1 MVNTDGQLYTIEGFA
16 ASLILLLT
24 AYLVVNSTSVYT
36 PGDAH
41 ISDMQLET
49 IGSDAL
55 NMMNYVANTS
65 PDGKLGKS
73 PLQEIIEVPDSAN
86 QTRFVEM
93 FDNITNN
100 RTSTSRDRI
109 QFMANYSY
117 VRGSLA
123 SPPSGNPVNTTTLLG
138 MTRSLSGGEH
148 AVRVT
153 KWVIADVG
161 NPPGTSASIRKRAV
175 LVEVLLWRD

>member
-1 MVNTDGQLYTIEGFA
+1 MVNADGQLYTIEGFA

-65 PDGKLGKS
+65 PDGKIGKS
-73 PLQEIIEVPDSAN
+73 PLQKIVEFPDSAN
-86 QTRFVEM
+86 QTLFMVM

-100 RTSTSRDRI
+100 RTSSSKDRI
-109 QFMANYSY
+109 HFTANYSY

-123 SPPSGNPVNTTTLLG
+123 SPPSGNPVDTTTHLG
-138 MTRSLSGGEH
+138 KTRSLTGGEH

-161 NPPGTSASIRKRAV
+161 DPPGSGASVRKRAV